1 MRSVIAR
8 NYEEAKRTVEKKK
21 KKTKFAE
28 AKFAIRNYNIAK
40 VVATPETREVAS
52 AEDVPFLPVF
62 ARHGHRPF
70 YYFFF
75 SWFMFWFLTS
85 LRFLPRLAF
94 VIKMAKTKKKKLYK
108 YIDLSKEVVTSS
120 ERTKLLRWTTTI
132 PKKKKKIS
140 KSIKF

>member
-70 YYFFF
+70 YYYFFF
-75 SWFMFWFLTS
+75 LVYVLVFNQF
-85 LRFLPRLAF
+85 AF
-94 VIKMAKTKKKKLYK
+94 SAPTRVCY
-108 YIDLSKEVVTSS
+108 
-120 ERTKLLRWTTTI
+120 
-132 PKKKKKIS
+132 
-140 KSIKF
+140 